1 MSEPSLISA
10 PDTPHH
16 GEPSIL
22 QELESFRRQGAQRF
36 DPVRFHYM
44 EALARRMQAQPLS
57 VQRVLKPKLKSA
69 LAKYAEGLMH
79 AQKAASDEVATL
91 SSRRPEQALELR
103 RLFAAGDYASVRRIG
118 RQAGL
123 RQGGASLAQ
132 LNHYIQ
138 STSQAGS
145 PAQGVS
151 HVKVGSTEMKS
162 LHRFRQ
168 TWARMSAEDEV
179 DKALSRAPEN
189 AGPLNSHS
197 LALRSLALMRELSPD
212 YLRRFLAHLDT
223 LLWLDH
229 MNQTSTSLPV
239 KPVRRAR

>member
-1 MSEPSLISA
+1 MSEPTLIAA

-16 GEPSIL
+16 GESSIL

-36 DPVRFHYM
+36 DPVRFQYM
-44 EALARRMQAQPLS
+44 EALARRMQTQPLS
-57 VQRVLKPKLKSA
+57 VQRILESKLKSA
-69 LAKYAEGLMH
+69 LEGYAQCLMQ
-79 AQKAASDEVATL
+79 AQKSASDEVANL
-91 SSRRPEQALELR
+91 FSQRPDLARELR
-103 RLFAAGDYASVRRIG
+103 RLLLAGDYAGVRRIG
-118 RQAGL
+118 RQAAL
-123 RQGGASLAQ
+123 SPPRASLAQ

-145 PAQGVS
+145 PTQGVS

-162 LHRFRQ
+162 SHRFRQ
-168 TWARMSAEDEV
+168 TWARMSAEDDV

-229 MNQTSTSLPV
+229 MNQTSTSLPI